1 VVKILF
7 FEKIDNRSEKIDLT
21 LSLIFVVDFEF
32 EIVFPSLLGI
42 SYEVGLSLSEAK
54 TIVLEFDFALDF

>member
-21 LSLIFVVDFEF
+21 LLLIFVVDFEF
-32 EIVFPSLLGI
+32 EIVFPSLRGI
-42 SYEVGLSLSEAK
+42 SYEVGFCLSEAK
-54 TIVLEFDFALDF
+54 TIALELDFCL

>member
-7 FEKIDNRSEKIDLT
+7 FKKIDNRSEKIDLT

-32 EIVFPSLLGI
+32 EIVFPSLRGI

-54 TIVLEFDFALDF
+54 TIALELDFCL